1 HAVFLGAWPRH
12 AFTRIGLSDDELVR
26 DHDDEFNYRLLEHG
40 GRIWLSP
47 TIQSRYT
54 TRSSA
59 GRLWRQYFQYGH
71 WKVRVMQKHP
81 AQMRLRQFVPALFV
95 MTCALA
101 VLATPLTSWAV
112 ELLAAIIGAYVT
124 CNLIASIAV
133 ARLPGWRVLVRLLLI
148 FAILHVAYGLGFVAG
163 LARFSRRWRDRR
175 GLTPHSADADRRM
188 QCAP

>member
-1 HAVFLGAWPRH
+1 
-12 AFTRIGLSDDELVR
+12 
-26 DHDDEFNYRLLEHG
+26 
-40 GRIWLSP
+40 
-47 TIQSRYT
+47 
-54 TRSSA
+54 
-59 GRLWRQYFQYGH
+59 
-71 WKVRVMQKHP
+71 
-81 AQMRLRQFVPALFV
+81 ALFV

-133 ARLPGWRVLVRLLLI
+133 ARRHGWRHLVRLLLI

-163 LARFSRRWRDRR
+163 LARFSRRWRERR

-188 QCAP
+188 KCAPGPWRERRCRCSSTGDIYPAAYWQGCLASHSPSATPD